1 MKQNKQ
7 TNTTSESIWEGRR
20 LKLGFSLHFVSKILI
35 FYLVK
40 QVREGCRDRGERGQE
55 WIRGVELF
63 NQMQARL

>member
-1 MKQNKQ
+1 MIKMKQNKQ

-55 WIRGVELF
+55 
-63 NQMQARL
+63 